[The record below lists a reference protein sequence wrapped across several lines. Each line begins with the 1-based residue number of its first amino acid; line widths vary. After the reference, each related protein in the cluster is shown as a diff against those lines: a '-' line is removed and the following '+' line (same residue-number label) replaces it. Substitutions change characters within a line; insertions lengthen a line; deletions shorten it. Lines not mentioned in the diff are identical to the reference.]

1 MQFIHFTE
9 HLQKTKT
16 GAKNSKVM
24 SNWKLRREQMLR
36 AEKEYSLKNKG
47 KLLNFIH

>member
-1 MQFIHFTE
+1 
-9 HLQKTKT
+9 
-16 GAKNSKVM
+16 M

-47 KLLNFIH
+47 KLLNFIHGQIYRDCKQILRAK